1 MRPMMMTM
9 ISLCV
14 GRKMRIV
21 DSVVLQKGMVSW
33 EQSGSLLHK
42 LRFIGDPIEWAPR
55 DAKELASMLRYCPV
69 A

>member
-1 MRPMMMTM
+1 MTMM

-14 GRKMRIV
+14 SCKMRIV
-21 DSVVLQKGMVSW
+21 DSVLLQEGKVSW
-33 EQSGSLLHK
+33 EQGGPLLHK
-42 LRFIGDPIEWAPR
+42 LRFRGDPIEWAPR